1 VSKDDDETSEE
12 TLDEKIARGATGRA
26 AKDEERKYSRYRS
39 RFHAALRYGAQR
51 GLLKS
56 VAWRTVRVSII
67 GLEHTEK
74 LPDNFIIVANHSSHL
89 DAPLILGS
97 LPADK
102 ARYVATGAAAD
113 YFYDVAWRRGLTAL
127 FFNSFPVDRSGANP
141 RSVSPKQLLLRGV
154 PILVFPE
161 GTRSKTGKAG
171 KFKPGSAAL
180 STSTSSPIL
189 PVAIIGAF
197 ETYPRGQRWPKAGR
211 LPVGVVYGEAMRAK
225 DGEAPVEFM
234 DRVRAEILRLYD
246 EHRESV
252 LNPKAEGDHP

>member
-1 VSKDDDETSEE
+1 MSTDDDARDETM
-12 TLDEKIARGATGRA
+12 DEKIARGQAELA
-26 AKDEERKYSRYRS
+26 AKEEERKYSRYRS
-39 RFHAALRYGAQR
+39 RFHAGLRYGAQR

-56 VAWRTVRVSII
+56 VAWSTVKVEII
-67 GLEHTEK
+67 GRENTKL
-74 LPDNFIIVANHSSHL
+74 LPDNFIVVANHSSHL

-161 GTRSKTGKAG
+161 GTRSKDGKLG

-180 STSTSSPIL
+180 SASTSSPIL
-189 PVAIIGAF
+189 PVAIIGAYESF
-197 ETYPRGQRWPKAGR
+197 PRGQRWPKAGR
-211 LPVGVVYGEAMRAK
+211 LPVGVVYGEPMTAK
-225 DGEAPVEFM
+225 KDEPPADFM
-234 DRVRAEILRLYD
+234 ERVRAEITRLYD
-246 EHRESV
+246 EHRDSV
-252 LNPKAEGDHP
+252 LNPKAEGDRT